1 MAVVPPGVIDFPSR
15 NDSLTFLIRLDAF
28 YLNELRRGVTVSYID
43 LEGKA
48 VWLQE
53 YLRYRVNGCDHLEAT
68 QKVFAQIRTGVI
80 QPHCGPQTTF
90 GPGQYLVGTDIAAG
104 SYYTDP
110 GGGCYWERLRGLGG
124 TVSDIIA
131 NEFIGHNA
139 GQEVV
144 DILPSDL
151 AFGTRAACGTWFDSP
166 RSGGSPNSI
175 SPGNWP

>member
-1 MAVVPPGVIDFPSR
+1 M
-15 NDSLTFLIRLDAF
+15 
-28 YLNELRRGVTVSYID
+28 
-43 LEGKA
+43 
-48 VWLQE
+48 
-53 YLRYRVNGCDHLEAT
+53 
-68 QKVFAQIRTGVI
+68 I

-131 NEFIGHNA
+131 KEFIGHNA

-175 SPGNWP
+175 SPGNWLVGSQVLPGTYVSIVGTGCYWERLRDFTGESSGIIANDFVPDAGQQFVTIGGSDVGFQTDG